1 MPLAAQKHIFF
12 YIQDKNKIDILL
24 LIFIKPNIINIMD
37 SINSRLIT
45 IMDRL
50 KTTELVQTK
59 NASEGNIERFSK
71 ILNLAV
77 PVTEL
82 DNSAGEVVRFMYKH
96 NRASF
101 FKYIHINELVHW
113 VLLTDGMPIVSVLKL
128 KGVIVI
134 RWDRHLKEF
143 SVAATNGDYEE
154 NTTPSPKPRN
164 RMRRSISS
172 DQKDRPSREKLDMSS
187 SGERYVRKSNYSPN
201 NSRRKEWPAKQVRC
215 NPISPLSSEQY
226 IDILNEARTFQTR
239 ASASAP
245 IELTR
250 EGETDTT
257 IPATISFSWA
267 DEVEAEENS
276 E

>member
-1 MPLAAQKHIFF
+1 
-12 YIQDKNKIDILL
+12 
-24 LIFIKPNIINIMD
+24 
-37 SINSRLIT
+37 
-45 IMDRL
+45 
-50 KTTELVQTK
+50 
-59 NASEGNIERFSK
+59 
-71 ILNLAV
+71 
-77 PVTEL
+77 
-82 DNSAGEVVRFMYKH
+82 MYKH

-128 KGVIVI
+128 KGVISI

-143 SVAATNGDYEE
+143 SVAATNGEYEE
-154 NTTPSPKPRN
+154 NSTPSPKPRN

-172 DQKDRPSREKLDMSS
+172 DQKDRTDRPSREKLDMSS

-201 NSRRKEWPAKQVRC
+201 NSRRKEWPAKSTRC

-245 IELTR
+245 IELTH
-250 EGETDTT
+250 EGETDAA
-257 IPATISFSWA
+257 IPAVISFSWA
-267 DEVEAEENS
+267 DEVES
-276 E
+276 EDNNE